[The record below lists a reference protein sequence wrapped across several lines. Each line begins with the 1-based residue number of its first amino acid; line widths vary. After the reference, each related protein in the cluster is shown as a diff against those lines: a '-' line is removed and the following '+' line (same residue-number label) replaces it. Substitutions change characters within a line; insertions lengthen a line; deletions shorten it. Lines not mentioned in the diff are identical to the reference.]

1 MAKLI
6 PKIHP
11 NEIENPG
18 ERKIAIALIEQLPT
32 KVEVFH
38 SFQWLDLQN
47 RRNQNYQN
55 QRLQQGECDF
65 VILHPDLGLLFI
77 EVKGGMLTYDAENFQ
92 WFRIF
97 GQEKRV
103 LNKDPFDQV
112 RDNMYVILK
121 HVQKEYMGASDRN
134 LDDVELP
141 FTRGYAVAFPDGVFE
156 GQLPPNMHSDIVI
169 DAMKCEKMGVSI
181 DKIFERFRYSRSQPL
196 SGQDITKVHR
206 ALMSEYRLFPVI
218 WRKVEDWEYRIK
230 RLTEAQQNTLTL
242 LSKTKLAAIEGM
254 AGSGKTILALAKAQS
269 LAKQGHR
276 TLLVCFNYMLRL
288 WFDYAM
294 PDEFKEMV
302 TIDTY
307 HGMVEFFCKKANIP
321 FLPDRSSKLE
331 AKFWQE
337 TAPEKLMEATE
348 ILSEEDKY
356 DAVVVDEGQDF
367 NDLWWTSLDG
377 IFRDPENKSSY
388 YVFYD
393 PYQNIREKEL
403 TLPEGLPH
411 FVLGENCRNTI
422 CIAEHCAKLIDKE
435 PSVMESAPVGEDPSL
450 EEAANIDEAFRMGV
464 EQVRQWCLSAG
475 GGLKPSQVVM
485 FAPSQ
490 LESKWPEKIKT
501 LEFTKNYEKWR
512 EGKGVLVTTWGR
524 FKGLEADAI
533 VIIESPQHQKNLT
546 PANRY
551 VARSRAKHLLALIQV
566 KQN

>member
-11 NEIENPG
+11 NEIDNPG
-18 ERKIAIALIEQLPT
+18 ERKIATALIEQLPT

-47 RRNQNYQN
+47 RRNEKSQN

-65 VILHPDLGLLFI
+65 VVLHPDLGLLFI

-92 WFRIF
+92 WFRVVGSEMRQI
-97 GQEKRV
+97 
-103 LNKDPFDQV
+103 NKNPFEQV
-112 RDNMYVILK
+112 RNNMYVLLK
-121 HVQKEYMGASDRN
+121 TVKEEYMDMNMRKV
-134 LDDVELP
+134 DDVKLP
-141 FTRGYAVAFPDGVFE
+141 FTCGYAVAFPDAVFE
-156 GQLPPNMHSDIVI
+156 GKLPPSMHADLLI
-169 DAMKCEKMGVSI
+169 DAPKCERIKISI
-181 DKIFERFRYSRSQPL
+181 EKAFERFRFSRSQPL

-218 WRKVEDWEYRIK
+218 WRMVEDWENRIK
-230 RLTEAQQNTLTL
+230 RLTEDQHKTLTL
-242 LSKTKLAAIEGM
+242 LSKTKLAAIEGV

-276 TLLVCFNYMLRL
+276 TLLVCYNYMLRL
-288 WFDYAM
+288 WFEHAM
-294 PDEFKEMV
+294 PEEFREMV

-307 HGMVEFFCKKANIP
+307 HGMVEAFCKKANIP

-331 AKFWQE
+331 TKFWLE
-337 TAPEKLMEATE
+337 TAPEKLMEATD
-348 ILSEEDKY
+348 ILGKEDKF

-377 IFRDPENKSSY
+377 IFKDSQNKSSY
-388 YVFYD
+388 YIFYD
-393 PYQNIREKEL
+393 PYQNIFEKEP

-411 FVLGENCRNTI
+411 FVLGENCRNTV
-422 CIAEHCAKLIDKE
+422 CIAEHCARLIDKE
-435 PSVMESAPVGEDPSL
+435 PSVMDSAPAGEEPTM
-450 EEAANIDEAFRMGV
+450 EEAANVDEALKMGV

-512 EGKGVLVTTWGR
+512 KGEGVLVTTWGR

-533 VIIESPQHQKNLT
+533 VIIESSQHQRNLT

-551 VARSRAKHLLALIQV
+551 VARSRAKHLLSLIHV
-566 KQN
+566 K